1 VSRHH
6 HRSFILATE
15 LLLLAAGL
23 FSCSSPRDH
32 SDDVRREVEAIER
45 KIVPLDAQVLARTE
59 PVQTNWSVTASWD
72 IETTMG
78 RVEYSKWVTSQF
90 LPEFKVVRADESQLI
105 FSKQADGDTH
115 SIECQ
120 FTPAKGKLHVH
131 VAFSAQPD

>member
-1 VSRHH
+1 VSRHR

-32 SDDVRREVEAIER
+32 SDDVWRDVETIER

-105 FSKQADGDTH
+105 FSKHADGDTH

-120 FTPAKGKLHVH
+120 FTAAKGKLHVH